1 MAPKEPSAREMLKAL
16 ETMLNVLD
24 FFGVGTGVG
33 GSGTRLAMMAVALVG
48 VVILFGVLAAVSL
61 IVVALGL
68 TEGPYAWLGA
78 ALMWAAF
85 FGGLAAFGILV
96 LRFTRRH
103 RRIAAI
109 AGFTNEPDD
118 ARDGSPSP
126 ILVAIAARRRDI
138 SASRLR
144 DLDANLARSATPA
157 PAPAEPD
164 PDERTPGPS
173 SPS

>member
-16 ETMLNVLD
+16 GTMLKVLD
-24 FFGVGTGVG
+24 FFGGGTGVG
-33 GSGTRLAMMAVALVG
+33 VSGSCVGMMAVAVVG

-68 TEGPYAWLGA
+68 SEGPYAWLGA
-78 ALMWAAF
+78 ALMWSAF
-85 FGGLAAFGILV
+85 IGGLAAFGILV

-109 AGFTNEPDD
+109 AGFANEPDD
-118 ARDGSPSP
+118 TRDGSPSP
-126 ILVAIAARRRDI
+126 ILVAITASRRGI
-138 SASRLR
+138 SLSRLR
-144 DLDANLARSATPA
+144 DLDASLAPSTA

-164 PDERTPGPS
+164 PDEGTPGPRA
-173 SPS
+173 

>member
-1 MAPKEPSAREMLKAL
+1 MAPKDPSAREMLKAL
-16 ETMLNVLD
+16 RSMLDVLD

-33 GSGTRLAMMAVALVG
+33 GSGSGIAMMAVAVVG

-68 TEGPYAWLGA
+68 TEGPYAWLGS
-78 ALMWAAF
+78 ALMLVAF

-109 AGFTNEPDD
+109 AGLTNEPDD
-118 ARDGSPSP
+118 ARDESPSP
-126 ILVAIAARRRDI
+126 ILVAIAARRHNI
-138 SASRLR
+138 SVSRLR
-144 DLDANLARSATPA
+144 DLDANLAPSRA
-157 PAPAEPD
+157 PAPAELD
-164 PDERTPGPS
+164 ADELPGGPNA
-173 SPS
+173 

>member
-16 ETMLNVLD
+16 RTMLTVLD
-24 FFGVGTGVG
+24 FFGVGTWGSS
-33 GSGTRLAMMAVALVG
+33 GSGIAMMAVALVG
-48 VVILFGVLAAVSL
+48 VVILFGVLAVVSL

-68 TEGPYAWLGA
+68 NEGPYAWLGA
-78 ALMWAAF
+78 VLISAAF

-109 AGFTNEPDD
+109 AGFSSEPDD

-138 SASRLR
+138 SVSRLR
-144 DLDANLARSATPA
+144 DLDANLAPSTA
-157 PAPAEPD
+157 PAPVAPD
-164 PDERTPGPS
+164 ADELPARPERLS
-173 SPS
+173 